1 MNALTKH
8 ETVAEI
14 VQVYEQARADIVAGF
29 ALIADAEKRLSA
41 TFNHTEYGHD
51 IHIRDRWRGYAN
63 VCFSAPA
70 DTLEMLKRDIWARIV
85 DRLEIQRIASVKR
98 WKEIEAQIENG
109 GHWECPKCHAVSQGA
124 IAGHNAGACNKC
136 WVDRVPVP
144 LPEITVENVMRW
156 GQAQRA
162 AIPELLREAVR
173 EVFDFLRP
181 PHSHYKTN
189 TEFEVGKRV
198 IIEYAVERDFRGRRY
213 ALNYHRDQFF
223 TALDNVLHALDGK
236 GVPKTP
242 RPAIHTALRDS
253 ENGRGETTYYRFKA
267 FRKGT
272 LHLEFTRMD
281 LIRRLNQIAGGK
293 RLRPTEAA

>member
-1 MNALTKH
+1 MNGLTKH
-8 ETVAEI
+8 QTVTEI
-14 VQVYEQARADIVAGF
+14 VQIYEQARADIVAGF
-29 ALIADAEKRLSA
+29 ALIADAEQRLSA
-41 TFNHTEYGHD
+41 TFSHTEYGSD
-51 IHIRDRWRGYAN
+51 IHIRDRWRGHAN
-63 VCFSAPA
+63 IRFDAPA

-109 GHWECPKCHAVSQGA
+109 GHWECPRCRKVSQGPVT
-124 IAGHNAGACNKC
+124 GHTVGRCRDC
-136 WVDRVPVP
+136 HVDQVAVP
-144 LPEITVENVMRW
+144 LPEITVDNVMRW

-162 AIPELLREAVR
+162 ALPELLKEAVR

-181 PHSHYKTN
+181 PGSPYKTN
-189 TEFEVGKRV
+189 TEFEVGRRV
-198 IIEYAVERDFRGRRY
+198 IIEYGVELGFHGRFT
-213 ALNYHRDQFF
+213 LNYHRDQFF

-242 RPAIHTALRDS
+242 RPALYAALRDS
-253 ENGRGETTYYRFKA
+253 EGGRGETPYYRFKA

-281 LIRRLNQIAGGK
+281 LIKRLNEIAGGK
-293 RLRPTEAA
+293 RLRGSEAA